1 MNIGSLLKEYRIKQ
15 GKSQCEFAGDVLT
28 QSYYSKVEQNRNQI
42 TVQALI
48 KLLSQNQIQLQD
60 FFQRVDQEDD
70 AQHELQQ
77 INQMMTQAYYSNNLS
92 QMEQIKS
99 LIDVSSLSSNEKE
112 DQLLMISGFIELMDN
127 KEIRTDKELQDKIKS
142 KIFDIPDFNQNK
154 LMLYCD
160 FMRFYDLESNWI
172 ITQTIL
178 KQYKNTA
185 DIDIQKLLLAIITNL
200 LIFSIEEDRFTGLLG
215 IIDYAKKIKTVPDLF
230 FYKIVLSFF
239 ENISSYKV
247 TNDHVYKDKAQDIIR
262 AVNHAGMTEYSN
274 ELFKFINKYS

>member
-15 GKSQCEFAGDVLT
+15 GKSQRKFAGDVLT

-60 FFQRVDQEDD
+60 FFQRVVQEDD

-99 LIDVSSLSSNEKE
+99 LIDVSSLSSNKKE

-127 KEIRTDKELQDKIKS
+127 KKIQTDKELQNKIKS

-200 LIFSIEEDRFTGLLG
+200 LIFSIEENRFTGLLG
-215 IIDYAKKIKTVPDLF
+215 IIDYAKKIKTIPDLF
-230 FYKIVLSFF
+230 FYKLVLSFF

-247 TNDHVYKDKAQDIIR
+247 TNNHVYKDKAQDIIR